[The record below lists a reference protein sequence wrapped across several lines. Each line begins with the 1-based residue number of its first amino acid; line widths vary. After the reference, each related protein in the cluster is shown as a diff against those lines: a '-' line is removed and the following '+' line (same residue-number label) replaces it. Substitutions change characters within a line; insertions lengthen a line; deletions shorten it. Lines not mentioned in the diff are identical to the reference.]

1 MYIQN
6 LIITTVLCVIIYYL
20 GLEVF
25 TNLYE
30 QYIYY
35 QNTICE
41 DLYSAFCVSILFN
54 LISLFK
60 YSEIELISILIIL
73 SIKSYMF

>member
-6 LIITTVLCVIIYYL
+6 LIITIVLCVIIYYL
-20 GLEVF
+20 GLEVL

-35 QNTICE
+35 QNTVCE
-41 DLYSAFCVSILFN
+41 DLYAVFFVSVLFN
-54 LISLFK
+54 IISLFK
-60 YSEIELISILIIL
+60 YSEIELISILVIL
-73 SIKSYMF
+73 SIKSFMF